1 MLVQILDAR
10 NPLMFRCEDLEA
22 YVRELD
28 KSKINLL
35 LLNKADYLT
44 NEQRAAWSS
53 YFTEQN
59 VTVAFFSAILEDEEE
74 VRQH

>member
-1 MLVQILDAR
+1 
-10 NPLMFRCEDLEA
+10 MFRCEDLEE

-28 KSKINLL
+28 ANKVNVL

-44 NEQRAAWSS
+44 EQQRTLWAD
-53 YFTEQN
+53 YFTKLK

-74 VRQH
+74 VKFICLSQ